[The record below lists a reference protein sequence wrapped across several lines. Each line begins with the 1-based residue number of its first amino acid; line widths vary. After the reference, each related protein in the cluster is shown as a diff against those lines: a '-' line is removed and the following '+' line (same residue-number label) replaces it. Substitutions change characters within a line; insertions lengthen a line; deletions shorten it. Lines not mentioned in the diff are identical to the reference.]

1 MAEVLAECGARVT
14 LADIDEKRL
23 ERSTQR
29 LVERGWHRTSSEN
42 VLLTPLD
49 ARLKPGV
56 GRSSALPAPSNE
68 GLRPPKG
75 ADHDPVMRRAHLS
88 LALLAALVALAVVV
102 TPASGATALTAS
114 QVIARFKAAT
124 GSTLLV
130 DKRSSYAGHYTALSL
145 SPSISNQGRYGRF
158 TLYVVGTST
167 TTADIARLL
176 ADGHSGVL
184 GTPGPSS
191 IYWESG
197 QYLGGGTFWL
207 AKKQYGPNLVLWWFG
222 AKRKV
227 DAAFT
232 RIHKPLLTKVVVA
245 S

>member
-1 MAEVLAECGARVT
+1 
-14 LADIDEKRL
+14 
-23 ERSTQR
+23 
-29 LVERGWHRTSSEN
+29 
-42 VLLTPLD
+42 
-49 ARLKPGV
+49 
-56 GRSSALPAPSNE
+56 
-68 GLRPPKG
+68 
-75 ADHDPVMRRAHLS
+75 MRRAHLS
-88 LALLAALVALAVVV
+88 LALLAALVALVVV
-102 TPASGATALTAS
+102 VAPASGATALTAP

-158 TLYVVGTST
+158 TLYVIGTST
-167 TTADIARLL
+167 TAADVAKLL

-184 GTPGPSS
+184 GAPGPSS

-197 QYLGGGTFWL
+197 QYLGGGSFWL

-222 AKRKV
+222 AKKKV

-232 RIHKPLLTKVVVA
+232 RIHKPLLTKVVGA